1 MSKLFV
7 ERRPDGNYAVERPGA
22 NRASAILPTQAGAIA
37 RAEEID
43 PNAEVLVE
51 RVRNTS
57 VGWRDQWRKP

>member
-7 ERRPDGNYAVERPGA
+7 ERRPDGNYAIERPDA
-22 NRASAILPTQAGAIA
+22 DRASAILPTQAAAIA

-43 PNAEVLVE
+43 PSAEILVE

-57 VGWRDQWRKP
+57 VGGLDQWRKP